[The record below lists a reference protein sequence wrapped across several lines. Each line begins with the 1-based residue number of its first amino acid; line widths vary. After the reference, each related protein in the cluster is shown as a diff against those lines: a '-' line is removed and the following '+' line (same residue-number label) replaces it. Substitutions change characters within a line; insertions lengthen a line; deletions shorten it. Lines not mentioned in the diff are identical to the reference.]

1 MNLHASH
8 FEYSNPTP
16 GRYSNLVRSLQG
28 AAKNPI
34 LLPVS
39 LTRHILVVDDDA
51 DLRHMVA
58 EYLSGYDLR
67 VTGAP
72 DGSAMRSV
80 MAREVVDL
88 ILLDLKLPSED
99 GMHLARELRET
110 SSVPIIILTGRN
122 DDVDRILGLELGA
135 DDYLTKPFNL
145 RELLARI
152 RTILRRTQAHQL
164 AQHPA
169 RTPRALRFAGWELD
183 MRSRRLVSG
192 DGVRAELT
200 HAEFSLLAAF
210 LGAPKRILSREKLLE
225 LSRSPEDDAVDR
237 SIDVQ
242 ILRLRRKIESDPS
255 RPKLLLTQRGAGY
268 FFDSQVEAVV

>member
-1 MNLHASH
+1 
-8 FEYSNPTP
+8 
-16 GRYSNLVRSLQG
+16 
-28 AAKNPI
+28 
-34 LLPVS
+34 VS
-39 LTRHILVVDDDA
+39 IIRHILVVDDDA
-51 DLRHMVA
+51 DLRRMVA

-67 VTGAP
+67 VTHAP
-72 DGSAMRSV
+72 DGTAMRAA

-88 ILLDLKLPSED
+88 VLLDLKLSSED

-122 DDVDRILGLELGA
+122 DDVDRILSLELGA

-152 RTILRRTQAHQL
+152 RTILRRTQAHSL
-164 AQHPA
+164 AEQQV
-169 RTPRALRFAGWELD
+169 RSPRALRFAGWELD

-192 DGVRAELT
+192 DGVRAVLT

-210 LGAPKRILSREKLLE
+210 LGAPKRILSRERLLE
-225 LSRSPEDDAVDR
+225 LSRSPDDDAVDR

-268 FFDSQVEAVV
+268 FFDSQVETIV